1 MDQAESLR
9 RLVLRAGQAE
19 SKQSRTDANG
29 KLVVVVGAQARV
41 GVTTLVAH
49 LGASWWRRGR
59 GVTVIDSNWRA
70 PALKRYVVGKAKAT
84 LRDVVDGEK
93 TIREAK
99 VTGPA
104 GLPCVLAGPSPHG
117 TEGFPRINNMEPDS
131 TRLNNPVLN
140 NPVLSDTALHDT
152 ALHDTALHDS
162 ALHEELD
169 SHGGMNRGPAPLSAD
184 VMSQILS
191 CAQDQTVIVDGGL
204 VEDAHPLLDQ
214 ADHCLLVLSADDE
227 AALAGYLQMKRSAH
241 RLARG
246 NTWLV
251 FNRAIEEHTDVV
263 AELGERLV
271 VAGDECLNLNVRLA
285 GSLPDDESLSLLSN
299 EGRLAKADAS
309 FSTAIDKLARRLEL
323 ELGELARPWSSITL
337 AG

>member
-9 RLVLRAGQAE
+9 RLVLQAGQAE
-19 SKQSRTDANG
+19 SKQSRADTNG
-29 KLVVVVGAQARV
+29 KLVVVVGAQAQV
-41 GVTTLVAH
+41 GVTTLVTH

-84 LRDVVDGEK
+84 LRDVVAGEK

-104 GLPCVLAGPSPHG
+104 GLPCVLAGPSPDG
-117 TEGFPRINNMEPDS
+117 MGDFPRINHIGPDR
-131 TRLNNPVLN
+131 TGLNRTGLN
-140 NPVLSDTALHDT
+140 DHALD
-152 ALHDTALHDS
+152 D
-162 ALHEELD
+162 ELD
-169 SHGGMNRGPAPLSAD
+169 SHFEMNTVTASLSTD
-184 VMSQILS
+184 VMSQIVR

-204 VEDAHPLLDQ
+204 VEDADLLLDQ

-251 FNRAIEEHTDVV
+251 FNRAAEERTDVV

-299 EGRLAKADAS
+299 EGRLAKTDAS